1 MGSAAG
7 PGVTGLFLLVCILSP
22 AILAWR
28 SRVESNPNV
37 CERLD
42 RLDFQPMPSL
52 AGGTYRSRSIR
63 AWRAGSGPGWV
74 RCEP

>member
-7 PGVTGLFLLVCILSP
+7 LGVTGLFLLVCILSP

-42 RLDFQPMPSL
+42 RLVIKPMPSL
-52 AGGTYRSRSIR
+52 AGGAYRSRSIR
-63 AWRAGSGPGWV
+63 ARRAGSGPGWV
-74 RCEP
+74 RCAP